1 MATVAEP
8 MRSVFE
14 ELTPLLERAEA
25 IVEADRCLECGGP
38 HAEAPCVT
46 SCPAGIDVP
55 AFVAAI
61 ARDEPDEAARII
73 FAENLLGGTCARVC
87 PVELL
92 CQGACVLHHEGRKP
106 IEVGRLQRFASD
118 HALAGGTRL
127 RTRAPHNWLRVAV
140 IGAGP
145 AGLVCAGELA
155 SLGYAVTVYD
165 ERLEPGGLARYAIAP
180 YRLLA
185 DPLSSEARVLAELG
199 VSFELGMAIDS
210 REALEY
216 VAEDADAVV
225 LAVGMG
231 PDADVHYPGDDLPGV
246 WESLPFIEAIKTG
259 HVPDVGEHVVVVG
272 GGNTAVDAAR
282 EARRLGAGDVTLLY
296 RRTRAEMPAYPH
308 EVTEAS
314 EEGVHLEWLTVPLRF
329 IGSERL
335 EAVECRRAKLG
346 APDASGRRRPEEI
359 PGSEFELR
367 ADTVVKAIG
376 QRPRAEFLAW
386 IDGLEVEHGAIVTD
400 GATGATT
407 APKYFAAGD
416 ACNGGATVVEAV
428 REAKLAA
435 RGVHEFLARGWA

>member
-1 MATVAEP
+1 MATVAVP
-8 MRSVFE
+8 LRSVFE
-14 ELTPLLERAEA
+14 ELTPPLEREA
-25 IVEADRCLECGGP
+25 AITEADRCLECGGP

-46 SCPAGIDVP
+46 SCPAGVDVP

-61 ARDEPDEAARII
+61 ARDDPDEAARII
-73 FAENLLGGTCARVC
+73 FADNLLGGTCARVC

-92 CQGACVLHHEGRKP
+92 CEGACVLHHEGRKP
-106 IEVGRLQRFASD
+106 IEVGRLQRYASD
-118 HALAGGTRL
+118 VALAEGVPL
-127 RTRAPHNWLRVAV
+127 RRRAPHNWLRVAV

-155 SLGYAVTVYD
+155 ALGYAVTVYD
-165 ERLEPGGLARYAIAP
+165 ERPEPGGLARYAIAP
-180 YRLLA
+180 YRLLSE
-185 DPLSSEARVLAELG
+185 PLSSEARVLAELG

-216 VAEDADAVV
+216 IAADADAVV

-231 PDADVHYPGDDLPGV
+231 PDADVHYPGDDLTGV

-259 HVPDVGEHVVVVG
+259 HLPDVGARVVVVG

-282 EARRLGAGDVTLLY
+282 EARRLGASEVTLLY

-308 EVTEAS
+308 EVTEAH

-329 IGSERL
+329 IGTERL

-346 APDASGRRRPEEI
+346 APDASGRRRPQEI
-359 PGSEFELR
+359 PGSEFVMR

-400 GATGATT
+400 PVSGATT
-407 APKYFAAGD
+407 APRYFAAGD

-435 RGVHEFLARGWA
+435 RGVHEFLARGWT